1 MKTFHFSLWLENYQL
16 SQKTV
21 HFQNINPVL
30 GPFHQQLSFIYCIY
44 KGFRGSGI
52 ADVLVSPGVIVD
64 GSVDQALHGKHYQPG
79 VRCIMLMREALI
91 HLRIKKRLSTCI
103 VTEKN

>member
-1 MKTFHFSLWLENYQL
+1 M
-16 SQKTV
+16 
-21 HFQNINPVL
+21 
-30 GPFHQQLSFIYCIY
+30 
-44 KGFRGSGI
+44 
-52 ADVLVSPGVIVD
+52 LVSPGVIVD